1 MELFYIIPGLSMMF
15 AGTIISSVIAF
26 GGMKTAPQWLRIT
39 AGVMNLFLLLAFIG
53 MSK

>member
-1 MELFYIIPGLSMMF
+1 MELFYIILGLSMF

-26 GGMKTAPQWLRIT
+26 GGLKTAPQWLRIT
-39 AGVMNLFLLLAFIG
+39 AGVMNLFLLLAVIG